1 MFCALFYSRFYFANN
16 SRTSDTTHD
25 QKLGVVV
32 LTRLGRI
39 YILATIY
46 FQDLTSTNNIKNKEL
61 LTTNEQI
68 TNDKLRTYLH
78 KSCK

>member
-39 YILATIY
+39 YIYIG
-46 FQDLTSTNNIKNKEL
+46 NNL
-61 LTTNEQI
+61 F
-68 TNDKLRTYLH
+68 LRLDVN
-78 KSCK
+78 